1 MSNDNI
7 FNLDEVLYV
16 SYNLS
21 NSITISFNNTSDL
34 CIDFGDCFEREVNEK
49 SKKEFDLLCNK
60 MLENQRTTKEQIE
73 ANNKLSAHEI
83 I

>member
-1 MSNDNI
+1 MFYKIKDNI

-49 SKKEFDLLCNK
+49 SKKEFDLLCKAFNK
-60 MLENQRTTKEQIE
+60 FKF
-73 ANNKLSAHEI
+73 
-83 I
+83 